1 VYSVSVLQG
10 TVCPEGDACSY
21 THNVYEAWLH
31 PSRCACQAVLAFL
44 LHPAVLRAVHT
55 MCALPRSSC

>member
-1 VYSVSVLQG
+1 MSCQMPSPVHCRRANAVCCVSVLQG

-31 PSRCACQAVLAFL
+31 PER
-44 LHPAVLRAVHT
+44 
-55 MCALPRSSC
+55 